1 MQHEKV
7 ILRGAPLRI
16 FGQAAYI
23 RVIMQKYKQLDLK
36 SRHKIKALLDGGH
49 SQTKIAEIIGVHKST
64 ISRELERN
72 VPTRGRYANEY
83 RPEAAQRKTNNRHS
97 GKRKHIRFTED
108 LKDQATQWLETEKLS
123 PELISGRWS
132 VQGVDGVSHEAIY
145 QWIWRGKAQK
155 NPATKELYKHLKHGR
170 RRRKRGNYHDSR
182 GHLSD
187 RVGIEQRPDV
197 VDDRARLGDL
207 EVDLMVGKAH
217 KSALVVITDRATL
230 LTRLKKITSR
240 HADLTELAI
249 EKSLARIPKA
259 FIKTVTV
266 DNDKAFA
273 NHQSLARKLDA
284 NVYFTRPYM
293 SQDKG
298 TVENRIGV
306 VRQFFPKGTDLRD
319 VSDQRIKTVERHINN
334 RPIRKFDYLSPIQ
347 QTLKHRTVALVT

>member
-7 ILRGAPLRI
+7 TLRGAPLRV

-36 SRHKIKALLDGGH
+36 SRHKIKALLDAGH

-72 VPTRGRYANEY
+72 VPTRGCYANEY
-83 RPEAAQRKTNNRHS
+83 RPEAAQRKTNKRHCD
-97 GKRKHIRFTED
+97 KRKHIRFTED
-108 LKDQATQWLETEKLS
+108 LKQQASHWLCEEKLS
-123 PELISGRWS
+123 PELISGRWQ

-145 QWIWRGKAQK
+145 QWIWRGKKTAD
-155 NPATKELYKHLKHGR
+155 PATKELYRHLKHGR

-187 RVGIEQRPDV
+187 RIGIEERPDV
-197 VDDRARLGDL
+197 VEDRARLGDL

-240 HADLTELAI
+240 HAELTELAI
-249 EKSLARIPKA
+249 EQSLARIPKA

-284 NVYFTRPYM
+284 NVYFARPYM

-319 VSDQRIKTVERHINN
+319 VSERRIKTVERHLNN

-347 QTLKHRTVALVT
+347 QTLKHRAVALVT